1 MSTNR
6 FGMKMLALSAVI
18 LSLVVFTAVAMASE
32 FSADIVQKTP
42 MGQFMGKVYVKGKNT
57 RREMTMMG
65 QKQVMISRGDK
76 RVTYI
81 LMPQQNSYM
90 EMRWRKKDETQ
101 NITSIEDLKKK
112 GKVKY
117 LGKEKVSGYTC
128 KKYKY
133 IPDDPSAS
141 PIVVWIAN
149 KLNYPIRM
157 KFSSPQGPMSVI
169 YKNIKQKKIS
179 NSLFKVPAGYQK
191 IKMPFIPKM
200 GN

>member
-6 FGMKMLALSAVI
+6 FGMKIFALGTLI
-18 LSLVVFTAVAMASE
+18 LSLVAFSAAALAAEFTA
-32 FSADIVQKTP
+32 DLIQKTP
-42 MGQFMGKVYVKGKNT
+42 MGQFTGKVYVKGKNT

-65 QKQVMISRGDK
+65 QKQVMISLGDK
-76 RVTYI
+76 RVTFI

-90 EMRWRKKDETQ
+90 EMRWRKKDEAM
-101 NITSIEDLKKK
+101 NVTSIEDLKKK

-133 IPDDPSAS
+133 MPDDPSAS
-141 PIVVWIAN
+141 PVMVWIAN

-157 KFSSPQGPMSVI
+157 EFSSPQGNMSVI
-169 YKNIKQKKIS
+169 YKNIKEKKIP
-179 NSLFKVPAGYQK
+179 NSLFKVPADYQK
-191 IKMPFIPKM
+191 IKMPFMPM